1 MISNQNNFFFVNDN
15 IIKNNSTID
24 KEKINSEENTRSLS
38 FSTNTTFENDFVSD
52 EDIDFNRD
60 FFPKSKALKF
70 TDFLSDNWE
79 LKIKL
84 LLPKLYQQMEKM
96 QKNISNINENKNN
109 LKI

>member
-1 MISNQNNFFFVNDN
+1 M
-15 IIKNNSTID
+15 STIALL
-24 KEKINSEENTRSLS
+24 KIIVQLTKKKSEENTRSLS

-60 FFPKSKALKF
+60 FFPKSKDLKF

-79 LKIKL
+79 LKIKM
-84 LLPKLYQQMEKM
+84 LLPKLYQKMEKM